1 MARRVQDRTEPVV
14 EAHRAGEE
22 PQDLEPLAPQPLDV
36 VDPVVEREPKAAPCP
51 TGSRSGP
58 GEGSRR
64 PLVHGDC
71 ASTLARTPLYS
82 AAPFDTRPGP
92 GIRAVWSTIAARIE
106 RGERLNTAEGV
117 FLLSDAPLLELGLL
131 AHEAR
136 ARKTDPRIVTY
147 VIDTNPNYTN
157 ACTVDCHFCAFY
169 RRPGHAEV
177 YTHDVEGVM
186 RMMADADRLGATT
199 VLLQGGLNPEIP
211 WEFYPAI
218 VREARR
224 RYPHI
229 TPHFF
234 SAPEIHQMADVSG
247 LSIRGVLDALV
258 EAGQRTL
265 PGGGAEILATRV
277 RKRISIKKG
286 GPEAWL
292 DVHREAHRAGMRSTA
307 TMMYGHVESDA
318 EIVEH
323 FDHIRA
329 LQDETGGFTA
339 FVPWSYKRGNT
350 PMEAKVKHVAGASRY
365 LRVLAAARLYLDNFD
380 HVQASWFSEGKK
392 TGQIA
397 LHFGADDFGGT
408 LYEENVHLA
417 TGHVNKT
424 TVAELET
431 LVRESGFT
439 PAQRTTLYEIVRVA
453 PGPEALERLADEVPL
468 FVESLRE
475 LPPEYPEVLEGE
487 SEPAAGPLVLPR

>member
-1 MARRVQDRTEPVV
+1 M
-14 EAHRAGEE
+14 
-22 PQDLEPLAPQPLDV
+22 
-36 VDPVVEREPKAAPCP
+36 
-51 TGSRSGP
+51 
-58 GEGSRR
+58 
-64 PLVHGDC
+64 
-71 ASTLARTPLYS
+71 
-82 AAPFDTRPGP
+82 
-92 GIRAVWSTIAARIE
+92 WSTIE
-106 RGERLNTAEGV
+106 RKVETGERLTPEEGV
-117 FLLSDAPLLELGLL
+117 FLLRGAPLLELGAL
-131 AHEAR
+131 AQQLR
-136 ARKTDPRIVTY
+136 ARKTDPTIVTY

-157 ACTVDCHFCAFY
+157 LCTVDCHFCAFY
-169 RRPGHAEV
+169 RKPKANAPDA

-186 RMMADADRLGATT
+186 QMMERADRLGATT

-211 WEFYPAI
+211 WEFYPTI

-234 SAPEIHQMADVSG
+234 SAPEIHQMVEVSG
-247 LSIRGVLDALV
+247 LPVRGVLDALYA
-258 EAGQRTL
+258 AGQRTL

-307 TMMYGHVESDA
+307 TMMYGHVETDA
-318 EIVEH
+318 EIIEH
-323 FDHIRA
+323 LEYVRA
-329 LQDETGGFTA
+329 LQDETHGFTA

-350 PMEAKVKHVAGASRY
+350 PMESKVKQLAGASQY
-365 LRVLAAARLYLDNFD
+365 CRVLAVSRLYLDNFD

-397 LHFGADDFGGT
+397 LQFGADDFGGT
-408 LYEENVHLA
+408 LFEENVHLA

-424 TVAELET
+424 TVAEIET
-431 LVRESGFT
+431 LIREAGFT
-439 PAQRTTLYEIVRVA
+439 PAQRTTEYEILRVGE
-453 PGPEALERLADEVPL
+453 GPEALDRLGQDVPV

-475 LPPEYPEVLEGE
+475 VPAEYPAVLEGE
-487 SEPAAGPLVLPR
+487 ESADAASNGGLVVPR

>member
-1 MARRVQDRTEPVV
+1 
-14 EAHRAGEE
+14 
-22 PQDLEPLAPQPLDV
+22 
-36 VDPVVEREPKAAPCP
+36 
-51 TGSRSGP
+51 
-58 GEGSRR
+58 
-64 PLVHGDC
+64 
-71 ASTLARTPLYS
+71 
-82 AAPFDTRPGP
+82 
-92 GIRAVWSTIAARIE
+92 VWSTLEKKVLA
-106 RGERLNTAEGV
+106 GERLATEEGV
-117 FLLSDAPLLELGLL
+117 YLLAEAPLLELGDL
-131 AHEAR
+131 ARRVRER
-136 ARKTDPRIVTY
+136 RTDPKVVTY

-157 ACTVDCHFCAFY
+157 VCTVDCHFCAFY
-169 RRPGHAEV
+169 RKPSYQGPDV

-186 RMMADADRLGATT
+186 AMMERAHQVGATT

-211 WEFYPAI
+211 WEFYPTI

-224 RYPHI
+224 RYPGI

-234 SAPEIHQMADVSG
+234 SAPEIHQMVEVSG
-247 LSIRGVLDALV
+247 LGIEGVLRALYD
-258 EAGQRTL
+258 AGQRTL

-286 GPEAWL
+286 GPDAWL
-292 DVHREAHRAGMRSTA
+292 DVHRAAHRVGMRSTA
-307 TMMYGHVESDA
+307 TMMYGHVETHA

-323 FDHIRA
+323 FDYIRA

-350 PMEAKVKHVAGASRY
+350 PMESKVKHVAGASAY
-365 LRVLAAARLYLDNFD
+365 LRVLAASRIYLDNFD

-408 LYEENVHLA
+408 LFEENVHLA

-424 TVAELET
+424 TIAEVET
-431 LVRESGFT
+431 LIRESGFT
-439 PAQRTTLYEIVRVA
+439 PAQRDTEYHILRTAE
-453 PGPEALERLADEVPL
+453 GPEALGRLGDDVPL

-475 LPPEYPEVLEGE
+475 LPAEYPDSLEGE
-487 SEPAAGPLVLPR
+487 EPRAADGAPLIMPR

>member
-1 MARRVQDRTEPVV
+1 MTTLWSNIEAKAR
-14 EAHRAGEE
+14 
-22 PQDLEPLAPQPLDV
+22 
-36 VDPVVEREPKAAPCP
+36 
-51 TGSRSGP
+51 
-58 GEGSRR
+58 
-64 PLVHGDC
+64 
-71 ASTLARTPLYS
+71 
-82 AAPFDTRPGP
+82 
-92 GIRAVWSTIAARIE
+92 
-106 RGERLNTAEGV
+106 RGERLSPEEGV
-117 FLLSDAPLLELGLL
+117 YLLAEAPLTELGAL
-131 AHEAR
+131 AHEVR
-136 ARKTDPRIVTY
+136 LQKTDPRLVTY

-157 ACTVDCHFCAFY
+157 LCTVDCHFCAFY
-169 RRPGHAEV
+169 RKPKANAPDA

-186 RMMADADRLGATT
+186 KMMETADRLGATT

-211 WEFYPAI
+211 WEFYPTI

-224 RYPHI
+224 RYPRI

-234 SAPEIHQMADVSG
+234 SAPEIHQMAEASG
-247 LSIRGVLDALV
+247 LPIRGVLEALH

-277 RKRISIKKG
+277 RKRISVKKG

-292 DVHREAHRAGMRSTA
+292 DVHREAHRVGMRSTA
-307 TMMYGHVESDA
+307 TMMYGHVETDA
-318 EIVEH
+318 EVIEH
-323 FDHIRA
+323 LEYVRA
-329 LQDETGGFTA
+329 LQDETGGVTA

-350 PMEAKVKHVAGASRY
+350 PMEAKVKQVAGSSRY
-365 LRVLAAARLYLDNFD
+365 LRVLSAARLYLDNFD

-424 TVAELET
+424 TLAEIET
-431 LVRESGFT
+431 LIREAGFT

-453 PGPEALERLADEVPL
+453 PGPEALGELAADVPL
-468 FVESLRE
+468 FVESLPER
-475 LPPEYPEVLEGE
+475 PAEYPEHLEGE
-487 SEPAAGPLVLPR
+487 EPGRPSPPLVMPR

>member
-1 MARRVQDRTEPVV
+1 MW
-14 EAHRAGEE
+14 
-22 PQDLEPLAPQPLDV
+22 
-36 VDPVVEREPKAAPCP
+36 P
-51 TGSRSGP
+51 T
-58 GEGSRR
+58 
-64 PLVHGDC
+64 
-71 ASTLARTPLYS
+71 
-82 AAPFDTRPGP
+82 
-92 GIRAVWSTIAARIE
+92 IE
-106 RGERLNTAEGV
+106 DKVRRGERLSTAEGV
-117 FLLSDAPLLELGLL
+117 YLLHQAPLLELGSL
-131 AHEAR
+131 AHEVR
-136 ARKTDPRIVTY
+136 ARKTDPRNVTY

-169 RRPGHAEV
+169 RKPGHAEV
-177 YTHDVEGVM
+177 YTYDVEGVM
-186 RMMADADRLGATT
+186 KMMAAAHTLGATT

-211 WEFYPAI
+211 WDFYPTI
-218 VREARR
+218 VREARK

-234 SAPEIHQMADVSG
+234 SAPEIHQMVEVSG
-247 LSIRGVLDALV
+247 LTIRGVLEALF

-292 DVHREAHRAGMRSTA
+292 DVHREAHRVGMRSTA
-307 TMMYGHVESDA
+307 TMMYGHVETDA
-318 EIVEH
+318 ELVEH
-323 FDHIRA
+323 LDYVRT
-329 LQDETGGFTA
+329 LQDETHGFTA

-365 LRVLAAARLYLDNFD
+365 LRVLAASRLYLDNFD
-380 HVQASWFSEGKK
+380 HIQASWFSEGKK

-439 PAQRTTLYEIVRVA
+439 PAQRTTLYEILKVGE
-453 PGPEALERLADEVPL
+453 GPEALDRLADDVPL
-468 FVESLRE
+468 FVEGLRE
-475 LPPEYPEVLEGE
+475 LPPEYPVVLEGE
-487 SEPAAGPLVLPR
+487 ASDPAAEPIPPR